1 MRLVSQDGSIDVPYE
16 MCALSIGTTANKTNI
31 YVRSKLFDEKPCL
44 FGVYSEERKALKAME
59 ELRKTYSK
67 IPNNSV
73 EDWYFEDLVFQFP
86 KDKDI
91 KV

>member
-67 IPNNSV
+67 NPNYGEEV
-73 EDWYFEDLVFQFP
+73 DFFEDLVFQFP
-86 KDKDI
+86 KDDE
-91 KV
+91 V